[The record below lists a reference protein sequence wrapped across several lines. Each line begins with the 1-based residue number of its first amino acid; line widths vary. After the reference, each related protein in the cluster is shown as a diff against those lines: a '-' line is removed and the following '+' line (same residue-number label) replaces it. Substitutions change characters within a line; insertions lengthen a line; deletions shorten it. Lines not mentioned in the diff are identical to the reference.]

1 MVIVDLDDTLSD
13 ARWRAPLWGRWDEF
27 YAEAHLDKPILP
39 LVRMVR
45 AMTICG
51 MRVVVL
57 TAREERFR
65 QTTVAWLVRHGI
77 YAEEVRMRPEGNFM
91 GSAELKLF
99 LTTDIWDRIELVID
113 DREDVLVAFRAL
125 GVPTLQAS
133 YAGGEE

>member
-1 MVIVDLDDTLSD
+1 VIVVDLDDTLSD
-13 ARWRAPLWGRWDEF
+13 ARWRMPLWGRWDEF
-27 YAEAHLDKPILP
+27 YAEAHLDKPIVP

-65 QTTVAWLVRHGI
+65 PVTVFWLCCHGI
-77 YAEEVRMRPEGNFM
+77 YADEVRMRPEGNFM

-99 LTTDIWDRIELVID
+99 LTQDIRDKIELVID
-113 DREDVLVAFRAL
+113 DREDVCVAFRSL
-125 GVPTLQAS
+125 GIPTLQSS